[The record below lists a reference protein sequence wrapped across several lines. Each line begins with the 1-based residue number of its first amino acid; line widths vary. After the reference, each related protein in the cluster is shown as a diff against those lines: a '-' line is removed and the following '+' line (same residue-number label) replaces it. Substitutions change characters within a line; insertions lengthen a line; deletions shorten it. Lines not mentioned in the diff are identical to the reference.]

1 MLRNLFSR
9 AVPVEADIVLL
20 HSALSRSEVIFGD
33 ELRRYAADG
42 RLRLVELHTDTHGL
56 LDVADLAT
64 IVPDLAERTTYAC
77 GPVGLLD
84 ALEEHHTDQGL
95 PLHTERFRA
104 AVVAAGEG
112 GTLTFAV
119 RRHRRGRRRHPD
131 PRRRRGRRRPDAER
145 LPDGHLLRLRA
156 AAEARAP
163 CATSATA
170 RSPSPSPGD
179 GVIIQTCIS
188 AAAGA
193 VRHRPL
199 THPLVEE
206 VRQRRLEP
214 RKGHAMTA
222 LQKKPVTPIDHLTP
236 EDIEQLGIEL
246 DAIRQDILDDRGERD
261 AKYIRTVIDVQRRIE
276 LASRA
281 VLLFSAFPPAW
292 IVGTAGLSVAKILEN
307 MEIGHNVLHGQW
319 DWMRD
324 PKIHSTTWEWDMATP
339 AKQWKHSHNELHHT
353 YTNVIGKDNDL
364 GYGIMRVDEDQ
375 PWHPFYLVQPLWN
388 FINACF
394 FEYGIAAYDLELG
407 ANIKRKKTKDPEF
420 KARVS
425 QVLKKIRNQATK
437 DYVVHPVLSIPTG
450 SFLPTLAAN
459 FTANV
464 VRNLWSHSIIMCGH
478 FPEGVET
485 FEKRSIEGET
495 RGDWYLRQMLG
506 SANISGCK
514 AMHLMSGNLSHQI
527 EHHLFPDLPSNRYA
541 EIAPKVQALFEKYEL
556 NYHSA
561 PFPQQ
566 LASAW
571 HKVVRLSLPNGW
583 LATTNAKNA
592 PQQVALLY
600 KMTTGGSKIRR
611 AAQARLT
618 QQARKLA
625 A

>member
-1 MLRNLFSR
+1 
-9 AVPVEADIVLL
+9 
-20 HSALSRSEVIFGD
+20 
-33 ELRRYAADG
+33 
-42 RLRLVELHTDTHGL
+42 
-56 LDVADLAT
+56 
-64 IVPDLAERTTYAC
+64 
-77 GPVGLLD
+77 
-84 ALEEHHTDQGL
+84 
-95 PLHTERFRA
+95 
-104 AVVAAGEG
+104 
-112 GTLTFAV
+112 
-119 RRHRRGRRRHPD
+119 
-131 PRRRRGRRRPDAER
+131 
-145 LPDGHLLRLRA
+145 
-156 AAEARAP
+156 
-163 CATSATA
+163 
-170 RSPSPSPGD
+170 
-179 GVIIQTCIS
+179 
-188 AAAGA
+188 
-193 VRHRPL
+193 
-199 THPLVEE
+199 
-206 VRQRRLEP
+206 
-214 RKGHAMTA
+214 MTA
-222 LQKKPVTPIDHLTP
+222 LQKKTESPIAHLTP
-236 EDIEQLGIEL
+236 EDIEQIGIEL
-246 DAIRQDILDDRGERD
+246 DAIRQDVLDDRGEND
-261 AKYIRTVIDVQRRIE
+261 AKYIRTVIDVQRRME

-292 IVGTAGLSVAKILEN
+292 IVGTTGLSVAKILEN

-339 AKQWKHSHNELHHT
+339 AKQWQHSHNELHHT

-375 PWHPFYLVQPLWN
+375 PWHPFFLVQPFWN
-388 FINACF
+388 FVNACF

-407 ANIKRKKTKDPEF
+407 ANIKRKKTKEPEF

-437 DYVVHPVLSIPTG
+437 DYVVHPALSIPTG

-495 RGDWYLRQMLG
+495 RGEWYLRQMLG
-506 SANISGCK
+506 AANISGGK

-541 EIAPKVQALFEKYEL
+541 EIAPKVKALFDKYEL
-556 NYHSA
+556 NYHAA

-583 LATTNAKNA
+583 LATTNVTNA
-592 PQQVALLY
+592 PQQVALLF

-618 QQARKLA
+618 QQSRRLA